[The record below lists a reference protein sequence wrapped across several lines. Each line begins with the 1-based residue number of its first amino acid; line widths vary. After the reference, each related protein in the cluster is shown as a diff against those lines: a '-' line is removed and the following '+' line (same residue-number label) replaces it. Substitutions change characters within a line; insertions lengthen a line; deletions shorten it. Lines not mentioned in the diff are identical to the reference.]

1 MTIAQILNQKG
12 HDVMTVRAADS
23 LQTVAQILDKAKYG
37 AVVALD
43 EKDAVAGVLS
53 ERDIL
58 RQFAR
63 HGGEATTMTV
73 GDSMTR
79 DVITADIS
87 DTVNTCL
94 ERMTDRRIR
103 HLPVMDKGKLA
114 GFISIGDLVKWKI
127 AETEAEADAIKS
139 YITTA

>member
-1 MTIAQILNQKG
+1 MAIAQILNEKG
-12 HDVMTVRAADS
+12 HEVTTVSATDN
-23 LQTVAQILDKAKYG
+23 LQTVAKLLDKAKYG

-43 EKDAVAGVLS
+43 EDGSVAGVLS

-63 HGGEATTMTV
+63 HGGEAVSMTV

-87 DTVNTCL
+87 DTVNTCM

-103 HLPVMDKGKLA
+103 HLPVLDNGKLA
-114 GFISIGDLVKWKI
+114 GFISIGDLVKYKI
-127 AETEAEADAIKS
+127 AETQAEAEAIKS